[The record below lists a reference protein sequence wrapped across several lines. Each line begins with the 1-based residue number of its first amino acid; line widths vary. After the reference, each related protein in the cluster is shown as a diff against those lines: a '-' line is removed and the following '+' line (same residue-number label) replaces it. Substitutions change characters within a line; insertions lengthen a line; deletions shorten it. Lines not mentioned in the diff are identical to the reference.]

1 MTHPS
6 NSPLDASK
14 LLRHDAIRL
23 QRQWERIER
32 VSPNRKSVDLQRW
45 YASLDA
51 ATQRYT
57 SRLDTPYT
65 LSYDPELP
73 ISRYRDEVIDAIV
86 NRQVT
91 IVCGE
96 TGSGKS
102 TQLPKLCLQAG
113 FGKQGWIGHTQPRRL
128 AARSIA
134 YRLAEE
140 MESPFGKVVGY
151 KVRFQDHT
159 ESTSLIKLMTD
170 GILLAE
176 IQRDPFLE
184 AYDCIILDEAHER
197 SIQIDLLMAYLA
209 RLLPSR
215 PELRIVITSATID
228 AERFSEHFHDALGP
242 APILNIEGR
251 SYPVEVRYR
260 GAQNVAMQ
268 RVADGGADDSDYD
281 TSLLTRFC
289 DAVDELLG
297 EGRGDILAFFPTE
310 REIRDASK
318 RLRGFLTQ
326 RNLHQS
332 VEVLPLYARL
342 TEAEQQR
349 VFQPHRLQR
358 IVLATNVAESSLT
371 VPGIR
376 YVIDTGTARVSRYA
390 AKSRVQR
397 LPIEPVCQAS
407 ANQRSGR
414 CGRLGPGIAIRLY
427 DEDDF
432 LSRAPFAQPE
442 ILRCDLAGTILHA
455 KSLGIADIESIPWL
469 DPPRPESV
477 REGLQTLREIEAID
491 ASSNLTGIGRTL
503 ARWPVSPRIGRLLL
517 AASEQGCLNEALV
530 VAAALETQDPRVRPP
545 EFQQDADNAHQ
556 KFKDPN
562 SDFLSLMRVWDF
574 YQSLRE
580 KLGRS
585 RLEKACRDSFLSLVR
600 LREWGEVH
608 RQLADQCR
616 EAKLPISHRR
626 IELSDSTSTQ
636 VATGNAPTNGATHAR
651 TNASGNAAGH
661 APNNAPKA
669 NGSQRGQGRGKSAQG
684 SNKQLGANHPNS
696 TNPMQR
702 LPKGYAEL
710 HQALLVAFPSGV
722 AMQDDRGK
730 YRGASNLELQLWP
743 GSTVKN
749 QPPKWI
755 VSSEIIETRER
766 YARTAARIDPTWIER
781 TLQHC
786 LKFSYDEPHF
796 SRKQGS
802 AMVMRRGT
810 LFGLPAVARH
820 AVPLAPLD
828 PKLARS
834 LLIEHGL
841 AEEQLESRAKFWR
854 ENQRF
859 LEDLRKVGEKTRR
872 RDCLADPFVLLEFY
886 RNCVPEHVVDRTTL
900 EKWDR
905 TLTDTKSPPYLSLE
919 QLQLV
924 LDLHQVETEFPDQ
937 LEIGAVSRLPLAY
950 HFEPGSEQDGVTLS
964 VPLPAIDQLHHEKLE
979 WLVPGL
985 LREKLQA
992 LLKSLPKR
1000 LRRQFVPIPDT
1011 VEVLLPKMLRAAEQA
1026 APFWKTLCELCTSA
1040 IGEPV
1045 QKSDFDSRAL
1055 PEHLKLRIAM
1065 HDERGKPI
1073 ATSRDLAEVQ
1083 SKAQQQAV
1091 KIAEPAGKSGGN
1103 KPIEYPWQRTQMTK
1117 WDIEDLPRS
1126 IIEPIGGVRIER
1138 FPTLIPGVANSTQ
1151 KPNTT
1156 ASPTS
1161 TKPPAAT
1168 LSGIATGIVD
1178 HPHLAEQWLRESVIR
1193 LFAQSEQREIK
1204 SQIQFLPKWK
1214 ECSLWLSDR
1223 WPGNLLAEII
1233 SALMA
1238 RLALVETD
1246 WNRDRSDFQPVPRTL
1261 IEWEATR
1268 IARVKNIGLAAAEL
1282 GRWLPKLADA
1292 YQQVRKLREQT
1303 PKSFGTVL
1311 QEIDQQ
1317 LAALLDPANAYHTP
1331 WVYWKDLPRFLL
1343 GVASRLEKL
1352 KSVGAAKDQQNDQPA
1367 AKAWGD
1373 YLQRIS
1379 RLEQLPAYA
1388 QKSVR
1393 WAPSGSLLEYRWMIE
1408 ELRVSIHAQKLG
1420 TRMSASPKRIE
1431 KLQSQL
1437 DAERVG

>member
-1 MTHPS
+1 MTQPS
-6 NSPLDASK
+6 NPALDASR
-14 LLRHDAIRL
+14 LLRHDASRL
-23 QRQWERIER
+23 EHQWSRIQRVAPERFANDQRRWE
-32 VSPNRKSVDLQRW
+32 
-45 YASLDA
+45 ASLQA
-51 ATQRYT
+51 AYQRYEQ
-57 SRLDTPYT
+57 RLETPYS
-65 LSYDPELP
+65 LIYDPELP
-73 ISRYRDEVIDAIV
+73 ISRYRNEVIDSIV

-91 IVCGE
+91 ILCGE

-102 TQLPKLCLQAG
+102 TQLPKLCLEAG
-113 FGKQGWIGHTQPRRL
+113 FGKRGWVGHTQPRRL

-134 YRLAEE
+134 HRLAEE
-140 MESPFGKVVGY
+140 LESPFGKVVGY

-159 ESTSLIKLMTD
+159 EATSLIKLMTD

-228 AERFSEHFHDALGP
+228 ADRFANHFHDAIGP
-242 APILNIEGR
+242 APILSIEGR
-251 SYPVEVRYR
+251 SYPVDVRYR

-268 RVADGGADDSDYD
+268 RAADSVGNDIDYD
-281 TSLLTRFC
+281 TSLLSRFC

-427 DEDDF
+427 DQDDF
-432 LSRAPFAQPE
+432 LSRSPFSQPE

-455 KSLGIADIESIPWL
+455 KSLGIFDIESLPWL

-477 REGLQTLREIEAID
+477 REGLRTLREIEAID
-491 ASSNLTGIGRTL
+491 ENSNLTPIGRIL

-517 AASEQGCLNEALV
+517 AAADEGCLNEALV

-556 KFKDPN
+556 KFRDPN
-562 SDFLSLMRVWDF
+562 SDFLSLLRIWDF

-608 RQLADQCR
+608 RQLLDQCR
-616 EAKLPISHRR
+616 DAKLHIAARR
-626 IELSDSTSTQ
+626 IELTDPTEGLAKTDKAPGRSDK
-636 VATGNAPTNGATHAR
+636 PTAGGEP
-651 TNASGNAAGH
+651 ASN
-661 APNNAPKA
+661 
-669 NGSQRGQGRGKSAQG
+669 
-684 SNKQLGANHPNS
+684 
-696 TNPMQR
+696 R

-722 AMQDDRGK
+722 AMLDDRNK
-730 YRGASNLELQLWP
+730 YRGASNMELQLWP
-743 GSTVKN
+743 GSTVRN

-755 VSSEIIETRER
+755 VSSEIIETKER

-781 TLQHC
+781 SLKHC

-810 LFGLPAVARH
+810 LFGLPAVLRH

-828 PKLARS
+828 PPLARS

-841 AEEQLESRAKFWR
+841 AEEQLESRSRFWKH
-854 ENQRF
+854 NLQF
-859 LEDLRKVGEKTRR
+859 LQDLRKVGEKTRR
-872 RDCLADPFVLLEFY
+872 RDCLADPFVLLGFY
-886 RNCVPEHVVDRTTL
+886 RNCIPNHVVDRTTL
-900 EKWDR
+900 EKWD
-905 TLTDTKSPPYLSLE
+905 KSLANTNEPPFLSLE
-919 QLQLV
+919 QLKLV
-924 LDLHQVETEFPDQ
+924 LDLHQVESEFPNQ
-937 LEIGAVSRLPLAY
+937 LEIGSVSKLPLDY
-950 HFEPGSEQDGVTLS
+950 HFEPGADRDGVTLR
-964 VPLPAIDQLHHEKLE
+964 VPIPAVDQLHNEKLE

-1011 VEVLLPKMLRAAEQA
+1011 VEKLLPGMLAAA
-1026 APFWKTLCELCTSA
+1026 NNSAPFWKSLCELCSNY

-1045 QKSDFDSRAL
+1045 QKSDFDSDGL
-1055 PEHLKLRIAM
+1055 PEYLKLRIEM
-1065 HDERGKPI
+1065 QDERGKAI
-1073 ATSRDLAEVQ
+1073 VTSRDLAAVQ
-1083 SKAQQQAV
+1083 LQAQEHHQHKLTKNSEGVNATGTPKV
-1091 KIAEPAGKSGGN
+1091 
-1103 KPIEYPWQRTQMTK
+1103 IEYPWQRNQMSN
-1117 WDIEDLPRS
+1117 WDIADLPRS
-1126 IIEPIGGVRIER
+1126 VIEPVGGVRIER
-1138 FPTLIPGVANSTQ
+1138 FPTLLPSQAKPTPANPASTPTLAKPTPAKPTLA
-1151 KPNTT
+1151 KPNV
-1156 ASPTS
+1156 SI
-1161 TKPPAAT
+1161 
-1168 LSGIATGIVD
+1168 GNQIATGVVD
-1178 HPHLAEQWLRESVIR
+1178 HPHLAEQYLRESVIR
-1193 LFAQSEQREIK
+1193 LFANSETREIK

-1223 WPGNLLAEII
+1223 WPANTLQDIVA
-1233 SALMA
+1233 SLMI
-1238 RLALVETD
+1238 RLAIVESD
-1246 WNRDRSDFQPVPRTL
+1246 WNRDRPDFAPVPRTQ
-1261 IEWEATR
+1261 IDWEAR
-1268 IARVKNIGLAAAEL
+1268 RVQRVKSIGVAAAEIA
-1282 GRWLPKLADA
+1282 RWLPKLADA

-1303 PKSFGTVL
+1303 PKTFAENL
-1311 QEIDQQ
+1311 QVIDRQ
-1317 LAALLDPANAYHTP
+1317 LAALLDPNHAFHTP

-1343 GVASRLEKL
+1343 GIVSRLEKL
-1352 KSVGAAKDQQNDQPA
+1352 KSNGGAKDLQMDQPA
-1367 AKAWGD
+1367 LSAWTD
-1373 YLQRIS
+1373 YLQRIGQ
-1379 RLEQLPAYA
+1379 LETIPSFA
-1388 QKSVR
+1388 QRSAS
-1393 WAPSGSLLEYRWMIE
+1393 WYPSGALLEYRWMIE

-1431 KLQSQL
+1431 KIQSQL
-1437 DAERVG
+1437 NAEPQR